1 MTTAGHSYAE
11 QLARLRAALDTGR
24 LPADLGRW
32 LLDQLVDRAA
42 ADERIELRNALIR
55 RAAALLPGST
65 WSRAVQLRDELARL
79 TRSHGELDPVRALLA
94 EAVALHPC
102 PASVRQIFTILK
114 SDPVVIS
121 EGMAS
126 R

>member
-1 MTTAGHSYAE
+1 MTYAE

-24 LPADLGRW
+24 LPADLGQW
-32 LLDQLVDRAA
+32 ALEQLVERAA

-65 WSRAVQLRDELARL
+65 RARAVRIRAELVAL
-79 TRSHGELDPVRALLA
+79 TRSHGTLDAVRALLA

-102 PASVRQIFTILK
+102 PASARQIMRIL
-114 SDPVVIS
+114 DGV
-121 EGMAS
+121 
-126 R
+126 